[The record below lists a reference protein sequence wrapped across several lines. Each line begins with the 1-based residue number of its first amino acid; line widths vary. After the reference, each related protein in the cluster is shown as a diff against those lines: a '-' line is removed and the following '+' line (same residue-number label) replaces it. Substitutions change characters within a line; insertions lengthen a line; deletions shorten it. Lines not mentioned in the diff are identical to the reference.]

1 MHDMNISVTLINL
14 YIFGNYQ
21 LDEKIFSERMKIYE
35 NIWIRDDISDSKHI
49 ISNSASGLQLHFF
62 VYIQLSSIPQWIF
75 RQYQV
80 SI

>member
-1 MHDMNISVTLINL
+1 MKVIINL
-14 YIFGNYQ
+14 MKRYF
-21 LDEKIFSERMKIYE
+21 LDFDDEKMKINI

>member
-1 MHDMNISVTLINL
+1 MKRYFWILMMKKDENI
-14 YIFGNYQ
+14 
-21 LDEKIFSERMKIYE
+21 

>member
-1 MHDMNISVTLINL
+1 MVIINL
-14 YIFGNYQ
+14 MKRYF
-21 LDEKIFSERMKIYE
+21 LDFDDERMKIYE